1 MYQNKIV
8 VRYSDGRLQKGTT
21 MDFVP
26 NKDSFHFIMDG
37 AEQDGKLPKVRIDD
51 LKAVFFVRDFT
62 GNPYYQ
68 DRKEFE
74 PGKPVAGRKIKVL
87 FKDGEQIVG
96 TTSSYQ
102 PNSSGFFVAP
112 ADRQSNI
119 ERCFVVTK
127 ATSDVKFL

>member
-1 MYQNKIV
+1 
-8 VRYSDGRLQKGTT
+8 

-26 NKDSFHFIMDG
+26 QKDSFHFMLDG
-37 AEQDGKLPKVRIDD
+37 AAQDCKLPKVHIHE

-68 DRKEFE
+68 DKKEIE
-74 PGKPVAGRKIKVL
+74 AGKPIAGRKIKVL

-102 PNSSGFFVAP
+102 SNRPGFFVSP
-112 ADRQSNI
+112 ADSQSNI
-119 ERCFVVTK
+119 ERCFVVTR
-127 ATSDVKFL
+127 ATSDVTFL